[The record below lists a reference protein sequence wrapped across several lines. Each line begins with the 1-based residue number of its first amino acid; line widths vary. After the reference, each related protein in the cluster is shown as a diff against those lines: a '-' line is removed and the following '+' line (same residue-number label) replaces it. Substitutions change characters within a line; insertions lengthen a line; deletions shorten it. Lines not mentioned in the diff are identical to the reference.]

1 MVNGQ
6 ATLVVGPFATVG
18 AKAIEIRYAGTAE
31 VSGDTETVTVTVTAK
46 PTPQPTPTTVTGTDT
61 TVQWAKAGSVTVSVA
76 PAAATGTVELYDG
89 ATKLGSATLSGGSAT
104 FALAAKS
111 LEVGTHTLVV
121 KYLGSATYAASQG
134 TVTVTVAKAKP
145 KVSVQKPE
153 AIDAGDKVKVKVE
166 VSTDGYVATGK
177 VRIVLKKVGGTK
189 KITVTRTLID
199 GESVARIKVSP

>member
-1 MVNGQ
+1 
-6 ATLVVGPFATVG
+6 
-18 AKAIEIRYAGTAE
+18 
-31 VSGDTETVTVTVTAK
+31 
-46 PTPQPTPTTVTGTDT
+46 
-61 TVQWAKAGSVTVSVA
+61 VA

-89 ATKLGSATLSGGSAT
+89 ATKLGTGTLQGGSAT

-134 TVTVTVAKAKP
+134 TVAVTVTKAKAKAT
-145 KVSVQKPE
+145 VAKPE
-153 AIDAGDKVKVKVE
+153 AIKAGHKVKVKAE

-199 GESVARIKVSP
+199 GESVARLRVDRTGRFRVTVTYLGDEHTLRGEDGTHVWVN